1 MLKKDSTLQLN
12 AMDASRVE
20 KKLGINSLNICDT
33 TQKKGDLGL
42 SQQISIYSN
51 GLCGHFKHSHDQA
64 ISDSFFSFNCGVIV

>member
-1 MLKKDSTLQLN
+1 MYNTIQKQLKVSHDLRKTVHYSIN

-42 SQQISIYSN
+42 SQQISI
-51 GLCGHFKHSHDQA
+51 HVA
-64 ISDSFFSFNCGVIV
+64 INN